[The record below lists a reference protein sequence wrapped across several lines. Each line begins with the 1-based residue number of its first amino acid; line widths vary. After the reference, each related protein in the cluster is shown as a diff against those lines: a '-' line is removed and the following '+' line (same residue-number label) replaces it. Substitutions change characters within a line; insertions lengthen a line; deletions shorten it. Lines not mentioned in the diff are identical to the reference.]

1 MCCVSWRRARVG
13 YLKMMCH
20 NVTMSQ
26 KSANQRPEFLKRPF
40 GSLKRPIGMLK
51 RPFGSN
57 KGLTQFFIIIFPI
70 QYFWNY

>member
-1 MCCVSWRRARVG
+1 M
-13 YLKMMCH
+13 
-20 NVTMSQ
+20 
-26 KSANQRPEFLKRPF
+26 LKRPF

-70 QYFWNY
+70 QYFLELLKNRYICMV